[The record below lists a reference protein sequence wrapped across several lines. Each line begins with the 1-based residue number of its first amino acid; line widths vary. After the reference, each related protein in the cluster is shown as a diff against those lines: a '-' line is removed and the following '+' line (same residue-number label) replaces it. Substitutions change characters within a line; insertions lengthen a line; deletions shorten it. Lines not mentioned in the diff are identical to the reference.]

1 MRDSDKDPA
10 APQEKHERLGISGAV
25 ISFCLHNKLTTIV
38 ISLLTAIVG
47 GYVVAKLPVDV
58 FPELWV
64 PRVTI
69 QTEAGGLSAEEVEQY
84 ISIPLES
91 AMSGTAGVKEV
102 RSSSGNGL
110 SFVWVDFDWNTDI
123 YLARQIVSERL
134 STVRSSLPD
143 EVEPELAPIVS
154 VTGEIMLIALTGDK
168 DTDPQELRQLAEF
181 KLRNRLMSVPG
192 VGQVTVLGG
201 RLPEYQ
207 VLYDPEKMRQAGIGL
222 PQLKATVEAAQST
235 IPAGYLEDVAG
246 QEIPVQQSSR
256 LQQPEHLRR
265 TLVPGHVSGVLRLDD
280 VAEVTIGGAPRRGN
294 AGYEGQDAVVLSV
307 QKVPGANTLELT
319 ARLDAVVEEF
329 TRSQLPRGVQLHADA
344 YRQSDFINLSL
355 ENGRETLISAAIVV
369 MLVIILTLLNVRT
382 AIITLVS
389 MPLSVLLGMAF
400 FPVFDLAIN
409 IMTLGGLAV
418 AVGDVV
424 DNAVIFVEA
433 AWRSLSRNALLP
445 PEQRRSRYEVLMESK
460 GEIVSSISYSS
471 AIILL
476 VFAPVLFLS
485 GLEGQFYRPLGISY
499 MLALAASLL
508 VSISIIPV
516 LCMLWFKP
524 GKAQDKEGDS
534 ITERLMK
541 RLYAPVLNLCIAW
554 PKATCGSL
562 LALTAAT
569 MWLASTFGTSFLPP
583 FNEDCYTVF
592 VNTVPGTSLAETERI
607 SRQVMNE
614 VRKIDGVKSVTQ
626 RTGRAENDEHAEP
639 VSASELVVRVD
650 LMKDQRQIRDAIN
663 HYLHGIPGVSGMI
676 GFPLAHRI
684 SSALSGSNSEIA
696 INIYGTEL
704 EQLRKAAA
712 KAAEILSSLPEVADA
727 RANREVMVDSIR
739 VNYNRELLAA
749 CGLTVG
755 EAAEQVSAALNGL
768 RMGEVIRN
776 LDHWN
781 IVLRLDP
788 ELRRNV
794 DDVRDLLLVAP
805 GGRAVRLG
813 EVADVFRE
821 EVTNLILR
829 DNTLRKAMI
838 SCNPS
843 PDSNL
848 GDLAKACRAQLDPVM
863 NAMGCTV
870 DYAGTIKSREE
881 AGKRLYILG
890 GAVSILIVLLLAGS
904 LGSLRRAM
912 LTLLNIPLCLV
923 GSVLGIF
930 VTSPGTLASVFHG
943 PYIAPILSV
952 SSLVGFV
959 TVIGFS
965 IRAGLILLNRYRAL
979 EMQGLPPEEVARQG
993 SLERVVPIMMTSLTT
1008 ILGLLPLVWARE
1020 QPGGELLAPLA
1031 IVQLGGLMSSTLLNL
1046 LVLPA
1051 TGVLFSRWMRQAEA
1065 EESVG

>member
-1 MRDSDKDPA
+1 MATTEPA
-10 APQEKHERLGISGAV
+10 YPPRRRRERLGLSGAI
-25 ISFCLHNKLTTIV
+25 ISFSLHNKLTTIV
-38 ISLLTAIVG
+38 ISLLTALIG

-134 STVRSSLPD
+134 STVRAALPN
-143 EVEPELAPIVS
+143 EAEPELAPIVS

-168 DTDPQELRQLAEF
+168 DTDPQALRQLAEF

-222 PQLKATVEAAQST
+222 PELKATVEAAQST

-246 QEIPVQQSSR
+246 QEVPVQQSSR

-265 TLVPGHVSGVLRLDD
+265 TLVPGHVSGILRLDD
-280 VAEVTIGGAPRRGN
+280 VADVTIGGAPRRGN

-319 ARLDAVVEEF
+319 ARVDAVVQEF
-329 TRSQLPRGVQLHADA
+329 SRSQLPPGVQLHADA

-355 ENGRETLISAAIVV
+355 DNGKETLLSAAIVV

-389 MPLSVLLGMAF
+389 MPLSVLLGMVF
-400 FPVFDLAIN
+400 FPMFDLAIN

-433 AWRSLSRNALLP
+433 AWRSLSQNALLP
-445 PEQRRSRYEVLMESK
+445 PEQQRSRYAVLMDSRK
-460 GEIVSSISYSS
+460 EIVSSISYSS

-516 LCMLWFKP
+516 LCLLWFKLGR
-524 GKAQDKEGDS
+524 GKDQEGDS
-534 ITERLMK
+534 FTERLMK
-541 RLYAPVLNLCIAW
+541 GCYKPILNFCIAW
-554 PKATCGSL
+554 PKTVCGSL
-562 LALTAAT
+562 LVLTAAT

-650 LMKDQRQIRDAIN
+650 LMKDQRTIRDAISR
-663 HYLHGIPGVSGMI
+663 HLHGIPGVSGMI

-704 EQLRKAAA
+704 EQLRKASA
-712 KAAEILSSLPEVADA
+712 KAAQILSSLPEVADA

-755 EAAEQVSAALNGL
+755 EAAEQVSAAMNGL
-768 RMGEVIRN
+768 KMGEVIRN

-794 DDVRDLLLVAP
+794 EDVRDLLLVAP

-848 GDLAKACRAQLDPVM
+848 GDLADACRRELDPAM

-870 DYAGTIKSREE
+870 DYAGTIKSREQ
-881 AGKRLYILG
+881 AGQRLYILG
-890 GAVSILIVLLLAGS
+890 GAVSLLIVLLLSSS
-904 LGSLRRAM
+904 LGSVRRAM

-923 GSVLGIF
+923 GGVLGIF
-930 VTSPGTLASVFHG
+930 VTSPGTLASVFEG

-965 IRAGLILLNRYRAL
+965 IRAALILLNRYRAL
-979 EMQGLPPEEVARQG
+979 EQQGLPPTEVARQG

-1008 ILGLLPLVWARE
+1008 ILGLMPLVWARE

-1051 TGVLFSRWMRQAEA
+1051 MGVLFSRWMNPKDEV
-1065 EESVG
+1065 ED

>member
-1 MRDSDKDPA
+1 MNAENNTGTPPEER
-10 APQEKHERLGISGAV
+10 ERLGISGAL
-25 ISFCLHNKLTTIV
+25 ISFCLRNRLTVIV
-38 ISLLTAIVG
+38 LSLITALVG
-47 GYVVAKLPVDV
+47 GYVVSKLPVDV

-134 STVRSSLPD
+134 STVRESLPEEAD
-143 EVEPELAPIVS
+143 PELAPIVS
-154 VTGEIMLIALTGDK
+154 VTGEIMLIALTGDEG
-168 DTDPQELRQLAEF
+168 TDPQELRQIAEF
-181 KLRNRLMSVPG
+181 SLRNRLMSIPG

-222 PQLKATVEAAQST
+222 PELKATVEAAQST

-246 QEIPVQQSSR
+246 QEVPVQQASR

-265 TLVPGHVSGVLRLDD
+265 TLVPGHPSGVLRLDD
-280 VAEVTIGGAPRRGN
+280 VADVKIGGAPRRGN
-294 AGYEGQDAVVLSV
+294 AGYEGMDAVVLSV
-307 QKVPGANTLELT
+307 QKVPGANTLALT
-319 ARLDAVVEEF
+319 ERVDAVVQEF
-329 TRSQLPRGVQLHADA
+329 ARSQLPANVHLHADA
-344 YRQSDFINLSL
+344 YRQSDFIQLSL
-355 ENGRETLISAAIVV
+355 DNGEETLISAAIVV

-400 FPVFDLAIN
+400 FPMFDLAIN

-433 AWRSLSRNALLP
+433 AWRSLSKNAALP
-445 PEQRRSRYEVLMESK
+445 PEQRRSRYEVLMESR

-499 MLALAASLL
+499 MLSLAASLL
-508 VSISIIPV
+508 VSITIIPV
-516 LCMLWFKP
+516 LCMMWFKP
-524 GKAQDKEGDS
+524 GKGKDSEGDS
-534 ITERLMK
+534 FTERLMK
-541 RLYAPVLNLCIAW
+541 RIYAPVLNFCIRW
-554 PKATCGSL
+554 PRTVCGSL

-569 MWLASTFGTSFLPP
+569 LWLASTFGTSFLPP

-592 VNTVPGTSLAETERI
+592 VNAVPGTSLAETERI

-614 VRKIDGVKSVTQ
+614 IRQIDGVKSVTQ

-650 LMKDQRQIRDAIN
+650 LMKDQRAIRDAISR
-663 HYLHGIPGVSGMI
+663 HLHGIPGISGMI

-704 EQLRKAAA
+704 EQLRKASAEAA
-712 KAAEILSSLPEVADA
+712 KILSSLPEVADA

-739 VNYNRELLAA
+739 VNYNREQLAA

-768 RMGEVIRN
+768 KMGEVIRN

-848 GDLAKACRAQLDPVM
+848 GDLADACREKLDPVM

-890 GAVSILIVLLLAGS
+890 SVVCLLIVLLLASS
-904 LGSLRRAM
+904 LGSVRRAM

-923 GSVLGIF
+923 GGIIGIF
-930 VTSPGTLASVFHG
+930 VTSPGTLASVFEG

-965 IRAGLILLNRYRAL
+965 IRAGLILLNRYRVL
-979 EMQGLPPEEVARQG
+979 EQQGLAPDEVVRQG
-993 SLERVVPIMMTSLTT
+993 SLERVIPIMMTSLTT

-1051 TGVLFSRWMRQAEA
+1051 TGVLFSRWMTPK
-1065 EESVG
+1065 EERD

>member
-1 MRDSDKDPA
+1 MEQRETTPPEK
-10 APQEKHERLGISGAV
+10 QERSGLSGAL
-25 ISFCLHNKLTTIV
+25 ISFCLRNRLTV
-38 ISLLTAIVG
+38 ILLSLILSVVG
-47 GYVVAKLPVDV
+47 VFVVSKLPVDV

-110 SFVWVDFDWNTDI
+110 SFVWVDFDWDTDI

-134 STVRSSLPD
+134 STVRENLPED
-143 EVEPELAPIVS
+143 VSPELAPIVS
-154 VTGEIMLIALTGDK
+154 VTGEIMLIALTGDEN
-168 DTDPQELRQLAEF
+168 TDPLELRQLAEF
-181 KLRNRLMSVPG
+181 RLRNRLMSIPG

-222 PQLKATVEAAQST
+222 PELKATVEAAQST

-246 QEIPVQQSSR
+246 QEVPVQQASR
-256 LQQPEHLRR
+256 AQAPEHLRR
-265 TLVPGHVSGVLRLDD
+265 TLVPGHESGVLRLDD
-280 VAEVTIGGAPRRGN
+280 VADVTIGGAPRRGN
-294 AGYEGQDAVVLSV
+294 AGFEGMDAVVLSV

-319 ARLDAVVEEF
+319 ERVDAAVKEF
-329 TRSQLPRGVQLHADA
+329 SQSQLPPGVKLHASA

-355 ENGRETLISAAIVV
+355 ENGKDTLISAAIVV
-369 MLVIILTLLNVRT
+369 TLVIVLTLLNFRT
-382 AIITLVS
+382 AVITLIS
-389 MPLSVLLGMAF
+389 MPVSVLLGMAL
-400 FPVFDLAIN
+400 FPMFDLAIN

-433 AWRSLSRNALLP
+433 AWRSLSKNAALP
-445 PEQRRSRYEVLMESK
+445 PEQRRSRYAVLMESK

-471 AIILL
+471 GIILL
-476 VFAPVLFLS
+476 VFAPILFLS

-499 MLALAASLL
+499 MVALAASLL
-508 VSISIIPV
+508 VSITLIPV
-516 LCMLWFKP
+516 LCLMWFKP
-524 GKAQDKEGDS
+524 GRQQEGHDGDS
-534 ITERLMK
+534 FTERLIK
-541 RLYAPVLNLCIAW
+541 KTYAPVLNFCIAW
-554 PKATCGSL
+554 PKTICGTL
-562 LALTAAT
+562 LALTGGSI
-569 MWLASTFGTSFLPP
+569 WLASSFGTSFLPP

-607 SRQVMNE
+607 SRQVME
-614 VRKIDGVKSVTQ
+614 EIRKIDGVKSVTQ

-650 LMKDQRQIRDAIN
+650 LEKDQRVIREEISK
-663 HYLHGIPGVSGMI
+663 HLHGIPGVSGMI

-712 KAAEILSSLPEVADA
+712 KAAEILSSMPEVADA

-739 VNYNRELLAA
+739 VDYNREKLGA

-755 EAAEQVSAALNGL
+755 EAAEQVSAAMNGL
-768 RMGEVIRN
+768 KMGEVIRN

-781 IVLRLDP
+781 ITLRLDP
-788 ELRRNV
+788 ELRRSV

-813 EVADVFRE
+813 EVADVYRE

-848 GDLAKACRAQLDPVM
+848 GDLAAACREKLDPAM
-863 NAMGCTV
+863 HAMGCTV

-881 AGKRLYILG
+881 AGRRLYILG
-890 GAVSILIVLLLAGS
+890 AIVCLLIVLLLASS
-904 LGSLRRAM
+904 LGSVRRAM

-923 GSVLGIF
+923 GGILAIF
-930 VTSPGTLASVFHG
+930 ITSPGTLASVFEG

-965 IRAGLILLNRYRAL
+965 IRAGLILLNRYRML
-979 EMQGLPPEEVARQG
+979 EQQGLPPDEVVRQG
-993 SLERVVPIMMTSLTT
+993 SLERVIPIMMTSLTT
-1008 ILGLLPLVWARE
+1008 ILGLMPLVWARE

-1031 IVQLGGLMSSTLLNL
+1031 IVQLGGLLSSTLLNL

-1051 TGVLFSRWMRQAEA
+1051 TGVLFARWLRVREPK
-1065 EESVG
+1065 E

>member
-1 MRDSDKDPA
+1 MT
-10 APQEKHERLGISGAV
+10 EKHTPPQQSERLGISGAL
-25 ISFCLHNKLTTIV
+25 ISFCLHNKLTTII
-38 ISLLTAIVG
+38 ISLLIALVG

-110 SFVWVDFDWNTDI
+110 SFVWVDFDWDTDI

-134 STVRSSLPD
+134 STVRASLPQ
-143 EVEPELAPIVS
+143 EAEPELAPIVS

-168 DTDPQELRQLAEF
+168 DTDPMELRQLAEF
-181 KLRNRLMSVPG
+181 QLRNRLMSIPG

-222 PQLKATVEAAQST
+222 PELKATVEAAQSA

-246 QEIPVQQSSR
+246 QEVPVQQSSR

-265 TLVPGHVSGVLRLDD
+265 TLVPGHASGVLRLDD
-280 VAEVTIGGAPRRGN
+280 VADVTIGGAPRRGN

-319 ARLDAVVEEF
+319 ARVDAVVQEF
-329 TRSQLPRGVQLHADA
+329 SRSQLPKGVQLHADA

-355 ENGRETLISAAIVV
+355 DNGKETLVSVAIVV
-369 MLVIILTLLNVRT
+369 TLVIVLTLLNVRT

-400 FPVFDLAIN
+400 FPMFDLAIN

-433 AWRSLSRNALLP
+433 AWRSLSKNAALP
-445 PEQRRSRYEVLMESK
+445 PERRRSRYAVLMESK
-460 GEIVSSISYSS
+460 GEIVNSISYSS

-485 GLEGQFYRPLGISY
+485 GMEGQFYRPLGISY

-508 VSISIIPV
+508 VSITIIPV

-524 GKAQDKEGDS
+524 GKGKDSEGDS
-534 ITERLMK
+534 FTERLMK
-541 RLYAPVLNLCIAW
+541 RSYAPILNFCIAW
-554 PKATCGSL
+554 PKTVCGSL
-562 LALTAAT
+562 LAITAAT

-592 VNTVPGTSLAETERI
+592 VNAVPGTSLAETERI

-650 LMKDQRQIRDAIN
+650 LMKDQRTIRDAISR
-663 HYLHGIPGVSGMI
+663 HLHGIPGVSGMI

-704 EQLRKAAA
+704 EQLRKASA

-739 VNYNRELLAA
+739 VNYNREQLAA

-788 ELRRNV
+788 ELRRSV

-848 GDLAKACRAQLDPVM
+848 GDLAKACREKLDPAM

-870 DYAGTIKSREE
+870 DYAGTIKRREE
-881 AGKRLYILG
+881 AGRRLYILG
-890 GAVSILIVLLLAGS
+890 GVVSLLIVLLLASS
-904 LGSLRRAM
+904 LGSVRRAM

-930 VTSPGTLASVFHG
+930 IMSPGTLASVFHG

-952 SSLVGFV
+952 SSLVGFI

-965 IRAGLILLNRYRAL
+965 IRAGLILLNRYRTL
-979 EMQGLPPEEVARQG
+979 ELQGLPPEEVAREG
-993 SLERVVPIMMTSLTT
+993 SLERIVPIMMTSLTT

-1046 LVLPA
+1046 MVLPA
-1051 TGVLFSRWMRQAEA
+1051 MGVLFSRWLSEKG
-1065 EESVG
+1065 EE